1 MEIPKKISDYILP
14 STGIVANMNFE
25 FELVTKEQLDTLFFV
40 NYSDR
45 NPAPVI
51 TKLLSEVPTSDEIQK
66 LSDMILSMYQRKWI
80 RLKNVAK
87 LEYDPIHNYLDELTE
102 TVTDEGTDNVT
113 EDLSTTNNSTNTA
126 SRNNTRTDNLSSS
139 TTKNGTATR
148 NTNTDDAIYGFNST
162 DANDSDTSTTIETD
176 TDSITG
182 TASNTGTQKNVL
194 AGSDVLEETKESINT
209 ITKANSNTKSR
220 NYTHKGNIG
229 NLTSQQ
235 LMNQEVDFWKWNYV
249 QSILEDLKDFLTI
262 PIYLS

>member
-14 STGIVANMNFE
+14 STGLVAKMNFD

-51 TKLLSEVPTSDEIQK
+51 TKLLPEVPTSDDVQK

-80 RLKNVAK
+80 RLKNIAK

-102 TVTDEGTDNVT
+102 TVTDEGTNNVT
-113 EDLSTTNNSTNTA
+113 EDLSSTNNSTNTA
-126 SRNNTRTDNLSSS
+126 SRDNTRTDNLSTS

-148 NTNTDDAIYGFNST
+148 NTNTDDGIYGFNST

-176 TDSITG
+176 TDSITSSG
-182 TASNTGTQKNVL
+182 SNTGTQKNVL
-194 AGSDVLEETKESINT
+194 SGSDVLAENKSADNI
-209 ITKANSNTKSR
+209 ITTSKSNTKNR
-220 NYTHKGNIG
+220 TYTHKGNIG

-249 QSILEDLKDFLTI
+249 QNILEDLKDFLTI